1 MIKVEKLCK
10 KFSNSIVLNNISF
23 EIKKGEILSI
33 LGKNG
38 AGKSTLLNCI
48 LKLLPYEEGKIFFD
62 GVEIKNI
69 KNRKYYSKVNAILE
83 SSENIYSYLTGYQN
97 IIYFGKLYKLNKKEI
112 FEKADYWINLF
123 DMKEHLHKRVSNYSR
138 GMFQKL
144 SIIISLLSSPEL
156 LLLDEPTLGLDI
168 ISKNDM
174 IRTLKKIVEEQKLT
188 IILTTHQMEVIEDI
202 NSKLLFL
209 KNSKVSYFGDLQNF
223 KKLNEQNNFLLKYK
237 KNDKIEEIFFENSN
251 FEKIYNYAKEN
262 KIENIIEIKKE
273 EFNLEKTILTNVKV
287 GDKNEIIY

>member
-1 MIKVEKLCK
+1 MIFLY
-10 KFSNSIVLNNISF
+10 NILN
-23 EIKKGEILSI
+23 K
-33 LGKNG
+33 
-38 AGKSTLLNCI
+38 
-48 LKLLPYEEGKIFFD
+48 
-62 GVEIKNI
+62 
-69 KNRKYYSKVNAILE
+69 E

-123 DMKEHLHKRVSNYSR
+123 NMEEHLHKRVSDYSR

-174 IRTLKKIVEEQKLT
+174 VTALRKIVEEQRLT
-188 IILTTHQMEVIEDI
+188 IILTTHQMEVIENMD
-202 NSKLLFL
+202 SKLLFL
-209 KNSKVSYFGDLQNF
+209 KNSEVSYLGDLQNF
-223 KKLNEQNNFLLKYK
+223 KKLNEQNNFVIKYK
-237 KNDKIEEIFFENSN
+237 KNNKVEEIFFENSS

-262 KIENIIEIKKE
+262 KIEDIIEIKKE
-273 EFNLEKTILTNVKV
+273 EFNLEKAILTNVKA
-287 GDKNEIIY
+287 GDKNEIVY

>member
-1 MIKVEKLCK
+1 MIFLY
-10 KFSNSIVLNNISF
+10 NILN
-23 EIKKGEILSI
+23 K
-33 LGKNG
+33 
-38 AGKSTLLNCI
+38 
-48 LKLLPYEEGKIFFD
+48 
-62 GVEIKNI
+62 
-69 KNRKYYSKVNAILE
+69 E

-123 DMKEHLHKRVSNYSR
+123 NMEEHLHKRVSDYSR

-174 IRTLKKIVEEQKLT
+174 VTALRKIVEEQRLT
-188 IILTTHQMEVIEDI
+188 IILTTHQMEVIENMD
-202 NSKLLFL
+202 SKLLFL
-209 KNSKVSYFGDLQNF
+209 KNSEVSYLGDLQNF
-223 KKLNEQNNFLLKYK
+223 KKLNEQNNFVIKYK
-237 KNDKIEEIFFENSN
+237 KNNKVEEIFFENSS

-273 EFNLEKTILTNVKV
+273 EFNLEKAILTNVKA
-287 GDKNEIIY
+287 GDKNEIVY

>member
-1 MIKVEKLCK
+1 MIKVENLCK
-10 KFSNSIVLNNISF
+10 KFSNKIVLNNISF
-23 EIKKGEILSI
+23 ELEKGEILSI

-62 GVEIKNI
+62 GEEIKNI
-69 KNRKYYSKVNAILE
+69 KNKKYYSKVNAILE

-97 IIYFGKLYKLNKKEI
+97 IVYFGRLYKLDKKEI
-112 FEKADYWINLF
+112 FERADYWIDLF
-123 DMKEHLHKRVSNYSR
+123 NMREHLHKRVSNYSR

-156 LLLDEPTLGLDI
+156 LLLDEPALGLDV

-188 IILTTHQMEVIEDI
+188 IILTTHQMEVIENI

-209 KNSKVSYFGDLQNF
+209 KNSEISYFGDLQDF
-223 KKLNEQNNFLLKYK
+223 RKLNEQNNFVMRYR
-237 KNDKIEEIFFENSN
+237 KNDKIEEIFFENSS
-251 FEKIYNYAKEN
+251 FEKIYTYAKEN

-273 EFNLEKTILTNVKV
+273 EFNLEKIILTNVKA
-287 GDKNEIIY
+287 GDENEIIY

>member
-62 GVEIKNI
+62 GVEIRNI
-69 KNRKYYSKVNAILE
+69 KNKKYYSKVNAILE